1 MVACRYRIS
10 LLAHSSAI
18 ELNTRR
24 DIPDL
29 RAPMNYSL
37 NTGSNYEQ
45 VALKNVQIQLQIRTK
60 IIKEIQPLE
69 NDQIICNRKTT
80 NGFL

>member
-1 MVACRYRIS
+1 MSYRVK
-10 LLAHSSAI
+10 HSK
-18 ELNTRR
+18 RHY
-24 DIPDL
+24 L

-60 IIKEIQPLE
+60 IIKEIQALE
-69 NDQIICNRKTT
+69 NDQIIFNRKTT